1 MLKELI
7 LTTAPGGGYAL
18 SVGVSLAAPKV
29 SGALALII
37 DKNNLKKDPDKAVR
51 YLYKNGVSNDTPT
64 NKSLYGNGL
73 LDVYKAVS
81 Q

>member
-37 DKNNLKKDPDKAVR
+37 DKNNFKNNPDKAVK
-51 YLYKNGVSNDTPT
+51 YLYKNGVRNDNPI
-64 NKSLYGNGL
+64 NKSFYGNGL

>member
-29 SGALALII
+29 SGGLTLII
-37 DKNNLKKDPDKAVR
+37 DKK
-51 YLYKNGVSNDTPT
+51 
-64 NKSLYGNGL
+64 
-73 LDVYKAVS
+73 
-81 Q
+81 